1 MFYQIQKVMLPNFKS
16 QKVIAGLI
24 ALVGVVMFSAK
35 SVFAKMIYAYH
46 VDPIS
51 MLYMR
56 MMIALPFLLIISFW
70 FEKKNQWGKP
80 DWKDIIQVVVISL
93 IGYYI
98 SSILDF
104 IGLLYVEA
112 AIERLILFLYPTM
125 VLILSLL
132 FLKKEVRMNQIISIV
147 IAYVGLIVAFAD
159 KFVLESTSLFWYG
172 VLLIVLSSF
181 TYAIFLTAADG
192 LIERL
197 GSIRFTTTAMLT
209 MTVCIVIH
217 ALIKGKAHFV
227 GYNLHVYAYSTI
239 MAVFSTVIPVF
250 MFNYAIEKLGAS
262 NVSVISC
269 AGPVCTLMYSAILIN
284 EPITIFQVIGTF
296 IVMGGILFVY
306 KGKKEEVKVES

>member
-1 MFYQIQKVMLPNFKS
+1 MLQVLKS
-16 QKVIAGLI
+16 QKVTAGII

-56 MMIALPFLLIISFW
+56 MMIALPFMLIISFW
-70 FEKKNQWGKP
+70 YERKHKLEKP
-80 DWKDIIQVVVISL
+80 EWKDIAMVVAISL

-132 FLKKEVRMNQIISIV
+132 FLKKEIKMNQIVAII
-147 IAYVGLIVAFAD
+147 IAYLGLIIAFAD
-159 KFVLESTSLFWYG
+159 KFVVQNNSLFWYG
-172 VLLIVLSSF
+172 VMLIVLSSF

-197 GSIRFTTTAMLT
+197 GSVRFTTTAMLT
-209 MTVCIVIH
+209 MTICIVVH
-217 ALIKGKAHFV
+217 AMITGKAHFT
-227 GYNLHVYAYSTI
+227 GYNIHVYSYSSI
-239 MAVFSTVIPVF
+239 MAVFSTVIPVY

-269 AGPVCTLMYSAILIN
+269 AGPVCTLMYSAILIS
-284 EPITIFQVIGTF
+284 EPITVFQIIGTF
-296 IVMGGILFVY
+296 VVMGGILFVY
-306 KGKKEEVKVES
+306 MGKKQEIKVES